1 MCDSD
6 VAAEEID
13 RLVGHASS
21 KVTESA
27 TGTSSGPS

>member
-27 TGTSSGPS
+27 TATSSGLS